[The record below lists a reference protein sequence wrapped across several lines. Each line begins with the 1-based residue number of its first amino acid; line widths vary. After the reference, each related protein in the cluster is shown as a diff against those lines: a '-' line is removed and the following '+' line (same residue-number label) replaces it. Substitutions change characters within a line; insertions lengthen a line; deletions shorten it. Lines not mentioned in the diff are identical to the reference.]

1 MAKWK
6 LQLSTTEPNNDV
18 GLIKIN
24 QDDEN
29 SQTFEAEI
37 SEFGLLKDFSD
48 REVYFNAK
56 IGPYKVRDKVPPE
69 TIYYD
74 SNRVAYTLIAPFLQK
89 VGEFEAWFSF
99 KKADDE
105 LDEFSTAF
113 FSYRIVPGVT
123 KDIKEGNYFW
133 DLEELLRYFKQHKH
147 LIAEVVENK
156 DFSGLIDQLVQINYR
171 TSNLDNFST
180 ASKTEAE
187 QGVAPNKLMTPE
199 RVKQQTDARV
209 STTAMAIEGLDDKTL
224 MTPAKTKAAIDK
236 VKIDH
241 ITKIFS
247 TQDMQNVKVGNIE
260 LTRMDDRVFVN
271 GNYTTL
277 DSATSANNASIFI
290 FNLPD
295 GFKNISEV
303 SLSHHIP
310 AKFSTGWAR
319 AASNGA
325 IQLEVGIDGARS
337 HSFSGTWL
345 TKDDFPR

>member
-6 LQLSTTEPNNDV
+6 LQLSTTEPNNNV

-37 SEFGLLKDFSD
+37 NEFGQLKDFSN

-69 TIYYD
+69 SIYYN

-89 VGEFEAWFSF
+89 IGEFEAWFSF
-99 KKADDE
+99 KKADE
-105 LDEFSTAF
+105 VTDEFSTAF
-113 FSYRIVPGVT
+113 FSYRVVPGIT
-123 KDIKEGNYFW
+123 KNIPEGNYLW
-133 DLEELLRYFKQHKH
+133 DMEELLRYYKRFKD
-147 LIAEVVENK
+147 LIAEIIANN
-156 DFSGLIDQLVQINYR
+156 DFSGLIDEIAKIDDR
-171 TSNLDNFST
+171 TNNLDNFAT
-180 ASKTEAE
+180 ASKSEAE
-187 QGVAPNKLMTPE
+187 EGVASNKLMTPE

-209 STTAMAIEGLDDKTL
+209 STTAQAIEGLDDKTL